1 MPGECFLKGKPGNNL
16 PLRRIVISDA
26 GFMAD
31 QDWRKT
37 LEDWIRDHAEA
48 VFAYLY
54 RLAGSTS
61 AAEDLSQE
69 VFLTALRKGS
79 QIRDPEKVRAWL
91 LAVARNAYLASR
103 RASQTLPTVE
113 LPEPAEI
120 ADDDAAGEHWAFDEE
135 RLQETLAELPDDY
148 RVVVLMFYFEEL
160 SYREIAEHLRLP
172 IGTVMSRLSRAKAQ
186 LRIKLA
192 GATAVMPTVRD

>member
-1 MPGECFLKGKPGNNL
+1 MPR
-16 PLRRIVISDA
+16 RRIVISDA

-37 LEDWIRDHAEA
+37 LEDWTRDHAEA

-79 QIRDPEKVRAWL
+79 QIRDPEKIRVWL

-103 RASQTLPTVE
+103 RASQALPTVG

-120 ADDDAAGEHWAFDEE
+120 ADDDTAEEHSAFDEE
-135 RLQETLAELPDDY
+135 RLQEALAELPDDY
-148 RVVVLMFYFEEL
+148 RVVVLMFYFEGL
-160 SYREIAEHLRLP
+160 SYREIAEQLRLP

-192 GATAVMPTVRD
+192 ESVAATPSTPN

>member
-1 MPGECFLKGKPGNNL
+1 MT
-16 PLRRIVISDA
+16 
-26 GFMAD
+26 D
-31 QDWRKT
+31 QDLRKT
-37 LEDWIRDHAEA
+37 LEDWVRDHAEA

-54 RLAGSTS
+54 RLAGSIA

-79 QIRDPEKVRAWL
+79 QIRDPEKVRGWL
-91 LAVARNAYLASR
+91 MAVARNAYLASR
-103 RASQTLPTVE
+103 RASQALPTVE

-120 ADDDAAGEHWAFDEE
+120 ADDDAADEHWAFDEE
-135 RLQETLAELPDDY
+135 RLQDALTELPDDY

-160 SYREIAEHLRLP
+160 SYREIADQLQLP

-186 LRIKLA
+186 LRSKLA
-192 GATAVMPTVRD
+192 GSTAVMPAVRD